1 MTGAAFRGAEGR
13 TEKLKAAVPA
23 ERGAEFLARLVL
35 LFGYEAPA
43 VSGTPAAFR
52 AGAAKPRLFLRFG
65 EAETQGVRAAAR
77 VSEVGESAVG
87 GLNFCDRGGVSRG
100 RRGERCKQKPPL
112 CQSHTRRL
120 SIPLQ
125 FFSLR
130 LTPQSAH
137 STFGCARGAELRLAQ
152 FSVCGGKPPQI
163 QPPSAG

>member
-65 EAETQGVRAAAR
+65 EAETQGVRTAAGVAK
-77 VSEVGESAVG
+77 VGESTVG
-87 GLNFCDRGGVSRG
+87 GLNICDRGGVSRG
-100 RRGERCKQKPPL
+100 GGENGEIESRSARR
-112 CQSHTRRL
+112 
-120 SIPLQ
+120 
-125 FFSLR
+125 
-130 LTPQSAH
+130 
-137 STFGCARGAELRLAQ
+137 ARSGVPCEVGA
-152 FSVCGGKPPQI
+152 FVWV
-163 QPPSAG
+163 